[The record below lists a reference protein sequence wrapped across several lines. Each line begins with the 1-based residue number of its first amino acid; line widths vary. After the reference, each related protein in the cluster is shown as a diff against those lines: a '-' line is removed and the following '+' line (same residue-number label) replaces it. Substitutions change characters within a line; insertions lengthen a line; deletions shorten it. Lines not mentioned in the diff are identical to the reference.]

1 MRHRLFRSLSLVL
14 LLTLTATVVLIA
26 QTSRGPG
33 AASHIVIISLDGF
46 MASALFDESVPLPT
60 LRRLAAQGA
69 AARGMRPV
77 NPTVT
82 WANHTSMV
90 TGVTPAKHGVIFNGL
105 LVRDPGV
112 PPRVEPWRDRSEMVH
127 APTLY
132 DVAHGSG
139 LTTAQVDW
147 VAIWNAPTVT
157 WEFRERPDPQGAI
170 AREMIGAGLVSQ
182 EAVEN
187 FDSKNIVFRD
197 HVWTAA
203 AAHIIRE
210 HRPHLMMFH
219 LLTLDAVQHRYGPG
233 TLAAT
238 SAMAHLDGQV
248 ADIVLAVEQAG
259 LAARTTFVIVSDH
272 GFKTVRR
279 QIMPN
284 AAFLKAGLLEVTE
297 GKATKSQVYL
307 MSEGGTALVYPT
319 VPDADGQLLARAKAA
334 LTGIEGIDTIVE
346 PSDYASYGLPS
357 SAASDQMGALM
368 LTARDGY
375 SFSTAAHGEVV
386 ADATEGSLG
395 AHGYVSTD
403 PELQALFIA
412 SGRGIKAGVTLDS
425 MRTIDLAPTMARLL
439 GLELKDVDGRV
450 LTEILVGE

>member
-1 MRHRLFRSLSLVL
+1 MRYRLFRLFSVPL
-14 LLTLTATVVLIA
+14 LLTLSATIVLTA
-26 QTSRGPG
+26 QTLGSEG
-33 AASHIVIISLDGF
+33 ANHVVIISLDGF
-46 MASALFDESVPLPT
+46 MASAMFDESVPLPT

-69 AARGMRPV
+69 IARGMRPV

-105 LVRDPGV
+105 LVRAPGV
-112 PPRVEPWRDRSEMVH
+112 PPHVEPWRDRSEMVH

-132 DVAHGSG
+132 DVAHARG

-170 AREMIGAGLVSQ
+170 VREMIGAGLVSQ
-182 EAVEN
+182 EVVEN
-187 FDSKNIVFRD
+187 FAEKNIVFRD

-219 LLTLDAVQHRYGPG
+219 LLTLDSVQHRYGPD

-248 ADIVLAVEQAG
+248 AQIALAVEQAG

-284 AAFLKAGLLEVTE
+284 AAFLKAGLLQVTA
-297 GKATKSQVYL
+297 GKATGAQVYL
-307 MSEGGTALVYPT
+307 MSEGGTALVYLT
-319 VPDADGQLLARAKAA
+319 VPDADGQLLARARAA
-334 LTGIEGIDTIVE
+334 LTGIEGIDTIIE
-346 PSDYASYGLPS
+346 PSDYGAYGLPTPK
-357 SAASDQMGALM
+357 ASDQMGALM
-368 LTARDGY
+368 LTAKDGY

-386 ADATEGSLG
+386 ADAVEGGLG
-395 AHGYVSTD
+395 AHGYLSTD

-412 SGRGIKAGVTLDS
+412 SGHGIKAGVTLDS

>member
-1 MRHRLFRSLSLVL
+1 MRYRRFRLFSVPL
-14 LLTLTATVVLIA
+14 LLTLSATIVLIA
-26 QTSRGPG
+26 QTRAGSD
-33 AASHIVIISLDGF
+33 AANHVVIISLDGF
-46 MASALFDESVPLPT
+46 MASAMFDESVPLPT
-60 LRRLAAQGA
+60 LRRLASQGA
-69 AARGMRPV
+69 IARGMRPV

-90 TGVTPAKHGVIFNGL
+90 TGVTPARHGVIFNGL
-105 LVRDPGV
+105 LVRAPGV
-112 PPRVEPWRDRSEMVH
+112 PPHVEPWRDRSEMVH

-132 DVAHGSG
+132 DVAHARGM
-139 LTTAQVDW
+139 TTAQVDW

-182 EAVEN
+182 EVVEN
-187 FDSKNIVFRD
+187 LAEKNIVFRD

-210 HRPHLMMFH
+210 HRPHVMMFH
-219 LLTLDAVQHRYGPG
+219 LLTLDSVQHRYGPG

-248 ADIVLAVEQAG
+248 AQIALAVEQAG

-297 GKATKSQVYL
+297 GKVTSAQMYL
-307 MSEGGTALVYPT
+307 VSEGGTALVYLT
-319 VPDADGQLLARAKAA
+319 VPDADGQLLARARAA
-334 LTGIEGIDTIVE
+334 LTGIEGIDTIIE
-346 PSDYASYGLPS
+346 PSDYGAYGLPTPK
-357 SAASDQMGALM
+357 ASDQMGALL
-368 LTARDGY
+368 LTAKDGY

-386 ADATEGSLG
+386 ADAAEGSLG
-395 AHGYVSTD
+395 AHGYLSTD

-412 SGRGIKAGVTLDS
+412 SGRGIKAGVTIDS
-425 MRTIDLAPTMARLL
+425 MQTIDLAPTMARLL

-450 LTEILVGE
+450 LSEILTGL

>member
-1 MRHRLFRSLSLVL
+1 MRYRLFRSFSVPL
-14 LLTLTATVVLIA
+14 LLTLSATIVLIA
-26 QTSRGPG
+26 QTRPG
-33 AASHIVIISLDGF
+33 SEGANHVVVISLDGF
-46 MASALFDESVPLPT
+46 MASAMFDESVPLPT

-69 AARGMRPV
+69 IARGMRPV

-105 LVRDPGV
+105 LVRAPGV
-112 PPRVEPWRDRSEMVH
+112 PPHVEPWRDRSEMVH

-132 DVAHGSG
+132 DAAHARG

-170 AREMIGAGLVSQ
+170 VREMIGAGLVSQ
-182 EAVEN
+182 EVVEN
-187 FDSKNIVFRD
+187 FAEKNIVFRD

-219 LLTLDAVQHRYGPG
+219 LLTLDSMQHRYGPG

-248 ADIVLAVEQAG
+248 AQIALAVEQAG

-284 AAFLKAGLLEVTE
+284 AAFLKAGLLQVTD
-297 GKATKSQVYL
+297 GKVTSARVYL

-319 VPDADGQLLARAKAA
+319 VPDADGQLLARAREA
-334 LTGIEGIDTIVE
+334 LTGIEGIDTIIE
-346 PSDYASYGLPS
+346 PSDYASYGLPTPT
-357 SAASDQMGALM
+357 ASDQMGALM
-368 LTARDGY
+368 LTAKDGY
-375 SFSTAAHGEVV
+375 SFSTAATGEVV
-386 ADATEGSLG
+386 ADAAEGNLG
-395 AHGYVSTD
+395 AHGYLSTD

-412 SGRGIKAGVTLDS
+412 SGRGVKAGVTIDS
-425 MRTIDLAPTMARLL
+425 MQTIDLAPTMARLL

-450 LTEILVGE
+450 LTEILTGQ

>member
-1 MRHRLFRSLSLVL
+1 MRQRPLRSFAVGLTLALSATLVL
-14 LLTLTATVVLIA
+14 TAQTRPAADGANHVVL
-26 QTSRGPG
+26 
-33 AASHIVIISLDGF
+33 ISLDGF
-46 MASALFDESVPLPT
+46 MPSAMFDESVPLPT
-60 LRRLAAQGA
+60 LRRLAAGGA
-69 AARGMRPV
+69 SARGMRPV

-90 TGVTPAKHGVIFNGL
+90 TGVMPAKHGVIFNGL
-105 LVRDPGV
+105 LVRAPGV
-112 PPRVEPWRDRSEMVH
+112 PPRVEPWRDRSDMVH

-132 DVAHGSG
+132 DIAHARG

-170 AREMIGAGLVSQ
+170 AREMITAGLVSQ

-187 FDSKNIVFRD
+187 FAAKNIVFRD

-219 LLTLDAVQHRYGPG
+219 LLTLDSMQHRHGPG

-238 SAMAHLDGQV
+238 ATMAHIDSHV
-248 ADIVLAVEQAG
+248 ATIVQAVEQAG
-259 LAARTTFVIVSDH
+259 LAGRTTFVIVSDH

-284 AAFLKAGLLEVTE
+284 AAFLKAGLLDVTD
-297 GKATKSQVYL
+297 GKVTSARVYL

-319 VPDADGQLLARAKAA
+319 VPDADGQLLARAREA
-334 LTGIEGIDTIVE
+334 LTGIEGIDAIIE
-346 PSDYASYGLPS
+346 PAYYASYGLPS
-357 SAASDQMGALM
+357 PAASDQMGAFL
-368 LTARDGY
+368 LSAKDGY
-375 SFSTAAHGEVV
+375 SFSTAAAGEVV
-386 ADATEGSLG
+386 ADASEGSLG
-395 AHGYVSTD
+395 AHGYLSSH

-425 MRTIDLAPTMARLL
+425 MQTIDLAPTMAQLL
-439 GLELKDVDGRV
+439 GLELRDVDGRV
-450 LTEILVGE
+450 LTEILSGE

>member
-1 MRHRLFRSLSLVL
+1 MRYRWFRLFSVPL
-14 LLTLTATVVLIA
+14 LLTLSATIVLIA
-26 QTSRGPG
+26 QTPPG
-33 AASHIVIISLDGF
+33 SDGANHVVIISLDGF
-46 MASALFDESVPLPT
+46 MASAMFDESVPLPT

-69 AARGMRPV
+69 IARGMRPV

-105 LVRDPGV
+105 LVRAPGV
-112 PPRVEPWRDRSEMVH
+112 PPHVEPWRDRR
-127 APTLY
+127 
-132 DVAHGSG
+132 G
-139 LTTAQVDW
+139 
-147 VAIWNAPTVT
+147 IWNAPTVT

-182 EAVEN
+182 EVVDN
-187 FDSKNIVFRD
+187 FAEKNIVFRD

-219 LLTLDAVQHRYGPG
+219 LLTLDSVQHRYGPG

-248 ADIVLAVEQAG
+248 AQIALAVEQAG

-284 AAFLKAGLLEVTE
+284 AAFLKAGLLDVTD
-297 GKATKSQVYL
+297 GKVTSARVYL

-319 VPDADGQLLARAKAA
+319 VPDADGQLLARAREA
-334 LTGIEGIDTIVE
+334 LTGIEGIDTIIE
-346 PSDYASYGLPS
+346 PADYASYGLPS
-357 SAASDQMGALM
+357 PAASDQMGAFL
-368 LTARDGY
+368 LSAKDGY
-375 SFSTAAHGEVV
+375 SFSTAAAGEVA
-386 ADATEGSLG
+386 ADASEGGLG
-395 AHGYVSTD
+395 AHGYLSSH

-425 MRTIDLAPTMARLL
+425 VQTIDLAPTMAQLL
-439 GLELKDVDGRV
+439 GLELRDVDGRV
-450 LTEILVGE
+450 LTEILTGQ

>member
-1 MRHRLFRSLSLVL
+1 MRQRPLRSFAVGLTLALSATLVL
-14 LLTLTATVVLIA
+14 TAQTRPAADGANHVVL
-26 QTSRGPG
+26 
-33 AASHIVIISLDGF
+33 ISLDGF
-46 MASALFDESVPLPT
+46 MPSAMFDESVPLPT
-60 LRRLAAQGA
+60 LRRLAAGGA
-69 AARGMRPV
+69 SARGMRPV

-90 TGVTPAKHGVIFNGL
+90 TGVMPAKHGVIFNGL
-105 LVRDPGV
+105 LVRAPGV
-112 PPRVEPWRDRSEMVH
+112 PPRVEPWRDRSDMVH

-132 DVAHGSG
+132 DIAHARG

-170 AREMIGAGLVSQ
+170 AGEMIGAGLVSQ
-182 EAVEN
+182 EVVEN
-187 FDSKNIVFRD
+187 FAEKNIVFRD

-219 LLTLDAVQHRYGPG
+219 LLTLDSVQHRHGPG
-233 TLAAT
+233 TLTAT
-238 SAMAHLDGQV
+238 ATMAHLDSHV
-248 ADIVLAVEQAG
+248 ATIVQAVEQAG
-259 LAARTTFVIVSDH
+259 LAGRTTLVIVSDH

-297 GKATKSQVYL
+297 GKVTSAQVYL
-307 MSEGGTALVYPT
+307 MSEGGTALVYVT
-319 VPDADGQLLARAKAA
+319 VPDADGQLLARARAA

-346 PSDYASYGLPS
+346 PSDYGAYGLPTPD
-357 SAASDQMGALM
+357 ASDQMGALL
-368 LTARDGY
+368 LTAKDGY

-386 ADATEGSLG
+386 ADAAEGNLG
-395 AHGYVSTD
+395 AHGYLSTD

-412 SGRGIKAGVTLDS
+412 SGRGIKAGVTIDS
-425 MRTIDLAPTMARLL
+425 MQTIDLAPTMARLL
-439 GLELKDVDGRV
+439 GLELKDVEGRV
-450 LTEILVGE
+450 LTEILIDE

>member
-1 MRHRLFRSLSLVL
+1 MRYRLFRLFSVPL
-14 LLTLTATVVLIA
+14 LLTVSATIVVIA
-26 QTSRGPG
+26 QTRPASDG
-33 AASHIVIISLDGF
+33 ANHVVIISLDGF
-46 MASALFDESVPLPT
+46 MASAMFDESVPLPT
-60 LRRLAAQGA
+60 LRRLASQGA
-69 AARGMRPV
+69 IARGMRPV

-105 LVRDPGV
+105 LVRAPGV
-112 PPRVEPWRDRSEMVH
+112 PPHVEPWRDRSEMVH

-132 DVAHGSG
+132 DVAHARGM
-139 LTTAQVDW
+139 TTAQVDW

-187 FDSKNIVFRD
+187 FAERNIVFRD
-197 HVWTAA
+197 HVWAAA
-203 AAHIIRE
+203 AAHILRE

-219 LLTLDAVQHRYGPG
+219 LLTLDSVQHRYGPG

-248 ADIVLAVEQAG
+248 AQIAMAVKQAG

-297 GKATKSQVYL
+297 GKVTSAQVCL
-307 MSEGGTALVYPT
+307 MSEGGTALYLT
-319 VPDADGQLLARAKAA
+319 VTDADGQLLARARAA
-334 LTGIEGIDTIVE
+334 LTGIEGIDTIIE
-346 PSDYASYGLPS
+346 PSDYGAYGLPTPQ
-357 SAASDQMGALM
+357 ASDQMGALL
-368 LTARDGY
+368 LTAKDGY
-375 SFSTAAHGEVV
+375 SFSTAATGEVV
-386 ADATEGSLG
+386 ADAAEGSLG
-395 AHGYVSTD
+395 AHGYLSTD

-412 SGRGIKAGVTLDS
+412 SGRGIKAGVTIDS
-425 MRTIDLAPTMARLL
+425 MQTIDLAPTMARLL

-450 LTEILVGE
+450 LSEILTGL

>member
-1 MRHRLFRSLSLVL
+1 MRYRRFRLFSVPL
-14 LLTLTATVVLIA
+14 LLTLSATIVLIA
-26 QTSRGPG
+26 QTRAGSD
-33 AASHIVIISLDGF
+33 AANHVVIISLDGF
-46 MASALFDESVPLPT
+46 MASAMFDESVPLPT
-60 LRRLAAQGA
+60 LRRLASQGA
-69 AARGMRPV
+69 IARGMRPV

-105 LVRDPGV
+105 LVRAPGV
-112 PPRVEPWRDRSEMVH
+112 PPHVEPWRDRSEMVH

-132 DVAHGSG
+132 DVAHARGM
-139 LTTAQVDW
+139 TTAQVDW

-182 EAVEN
+182 EVVEN
-187 FDSKNIVFRD
+187 LAEKNIVFRD

-210 HRPHLMMFH
+210 HRPHVMMFH
-219 LLTLDAVQHRYGPG
+219 LLTLDSVQHRYGPG

-248 ADIVLAVEQAG
+248 AQIAMAVKQAG

-284 AAFLKAGLLEVTE
+284 AAFMKAGLLEVTE
-297 GKATKSQVYL
+297 GKVTSAQVCL
-307 MSEGGTALVYPT
+307 MSEGGTALVYLT
-319 VPDADGQLLARAKAA
+319 VTDADGQLLARARAA
-334 LTGIEGIDTIVE
+334 LTGIEGIDTIIE
-346 PSDYASYGLPS
+346 PSDYGAYGLPTPQ
-357 SAASDQMGALM
+357 ASDQMGALL
-368 LTARDGY
+368 LTAKDGY
-375 SFSTAAHGEVV
+375 SFSTAATGEVV
-386 ADATEGSLG
+386 ADAAEGSLG
-395 AHGYVSTD
+395 AHGYLSTD

-412 SGRGIKAGVTLDS
+412 SGRGIKAGVTIDS
-425 MRTIDLAPTMARLL
+425 MQTIDLAPTMARLL

-450 LTEILVGE
+450 LSEILTGL

>member
-1 MRHRLFRSLSLVL
+1 MRYRLFRLFSVPL
-14 LLTLTATVVLIA
+14 LLTLSATIVLTA
-26 QTSRGPG
+26 QTRPG
-33 AASHIVIISLDGF
+33 SEGANRVVIISLDGF
-46 MASALFDESVPLPT
+46 MASAMFDESVPLPT

-69 AARGMRPV
+69 SARGMRPV

-105 LVRDPGV
+105 LVRAPGV
-112 PPRVEPWRDRSEMVH
+112 PPHVEPWRDRSEMVH

-132 DVAHGSG
+132 DVAHARG

-157 WEFRERPDPQGAI
+157 WEFRERPDPQDAI
-170 AREMIGAGLVSQ
+170 ASEMIGAGLVSQ
-182 EAVEN
+182 EVVEN
-187 FDSKNIVFRD
+187 FAEKNIVFRD

-210 HRPHLMMFH
+210 HRPHVMMFH
-219 LLTLDAVQHRYGPG
+219 LLTLDSVQHRYGPG

-248 ADIVLAVEQAG
+248 AQIALAVEQAG

-297 GKATKSQVYL
+297 EKVTSSQVYL
-307 MSEGGTALVYPT
+307 MSEGGTALVYLT
-319 VPDADGQLLARAKAA
+319 VPDADGQLLARARTA
-334 LTGIEGIDTIVE
+334 LTGIEGIDAMID
-346 PSDYASYGLPS
+346 PSDYGAYGLPTPN
-357 SAASDQMGALM
+357 ASDQMGALM
-368 LTARDGY
+368 LTAKDGY

-386 ADATEGSLG
+386 ADAVEGSLG
-395 AHGYVSTD
+395 AHGYLSTD

-412 SGRGIKAGVTLDS
+412 SGHRIKAGVTLES
-425 MRTIDLAPTMARLL
+425 IRTIDLAPTMARLL
-439 GLELKDVDGRV
+439 GVELKDVDGRV
-450 LTEILVGE
+450 LTEILAGE

>member
-1 MRHRLFRSLSLVL
+1 ML
-14 LLTLTATVVLIA
+14 
-26 QTSRGPG
+26 
-33 AASHIVIISLDGF
+33 
-46 MASALFDESVPLPT
+46 
-60 LRRLAAQGA
+60 
-69 AARGMRPV
+69 
-77 NPTVT
+77 
-82 WANHTSMV
+82 

-157 WEFRERPDPQGAI
+157 WEFGERPDPQGAI

-187 FDSKNIVFRD
+187 FESKNIVFRD

-219 LLTLDAVQHRYGPG
+219 LLTLDSVQHRYGPG

-248 ADIVLAVEQAG
+248 ANIVLAVEQAG
-259 LAARTTFVIVSDH
+259 LASRTTFVIVSDH

-284 AAFLKAGLLEVTE
+284 AAFLKAGLLEVTD
-297 GKATKSQVYL
+297 GKATRSQVYL

-319 VPDADGQLLARAKAA
+319 VPDADGQLIARAKAA

-346 PSDYASYGLPS
+346 PSDYSSYGLPS
-357 SAASDQMGALM
+357 TAASDQMGALM

-412 SGRGIKAGVTLDS
+412 SGHGIKAGVTLDS

-450 LTEILVGE
+450 LTEILAGE

>member
-1 MRHRLFRSLSLVL
+1 MRYRRFRLFSVPL
-14 LLTLTATVVLIA
+14 LLTLSATIVLIA
-26 QTSRGPG
+26 QTRAGSD
-33 AASHIVIISLDGF
+33 AANHVVIISLDGF
-46 MASALFDESVPLPT
+46 MASAMFDESVPLPT
-60 LRRLAAQGA
+60 LRRLASQGA
-69 AARGMRPV
+69 IARGMRPV

-105 LVRDPGV
+105 LVRAPGV
-112 PPRVEPWRDRSEMVH
+112 PPHVEPWRDRSEMVH

-132 DVAHGSG
+132 DVAHARGM
-139 LTTAQVDW
+139 TTAQVDW

-182 EAVEN
+182 EVVEN
-187 FDSKNIVFRD
+187 LAEKNIVFRD

-210 HRPHLMMFH
+210 HRPHVMMFH
-219 LLTLDAVQHRYGPG
+219 LLTLDSVQHRYGPG

-248 ADIVLAVEQAG
+248 AQIAMAVKQAG

-284 AAFLKAGLLEVTE
+284 AAFMKAGLLEVTE
-297 GKATKSQVYL
+297 GKVTSAQVCL
-307 MSEGGTALVYPT
+307 MSEGGTALYLT
-319 VPDADGQLLARAKAA
+319 VTDADGQLLARARAA
-334 LTGIEGIDTIVE
+334 LTGIEGIDTIIE
-346 PSDYASYGLPS
+346 PSDYGAYGLPTPQ
-357 SAASDQMGALM
+357 ASDQMGALL
-368 LTARDGY
+368 LTAKDGY
-375 SFSTAAHGEVV
+375 SFSTAATGEVV
-386 ADATEGSLG
+386 ADAAEGSLG
-395 AHGYVSTD
+395 AHGYLSTD

-412 SGRGIKAGVTLDS
+412 SGRGIKAGVTIDS
-425 MRTIDLAPTMARLL
+425 MQTIDLAPTMARLL

-450 LTEILVGE
+450 LSEILTGL